1 MVVAIINLDGM
12 SLKAKRG
19 VFVSMANE
27 IGCGYG
33 KYSRIIVLSFLHN
46 KMPLKLKIHK
56 VVAFFL
62 SFSFNPY

>member
-12 SLKAKRG
+12 SLKDERG

-33 KYSRIIVLSFLHN
+33 IIPESLYFPFCHN

-56 VVAFFL
+56 VVACFL